1 MLGLGLRSSQN
12 AGATSAPPAPSFATL
27 LSSDFNTDLT
37 EAQLFQSGRIGGD
50 QLLINPYSDG
60 NAVVKAVL
68 PAGWAQGYEAVSGTA
83 DPLVADD
90 ITSVGVWDTGL
101 IDGVTSDIYPLL
113 WVNGI
118 TNTPSND
125 TGADGPPVSRT
136 DSTVDTSDSDDGRYL
151 YTETSSNRGGHTSTV
166 QPYRVFLLRTPGLN
180 FSTDMADTS
189 NVVRVEMQVHG
200 FGGTVGEIQIWMDD
214 ASTSNTSSAV
224 KVFDYDGFG
233 QTDSSDPYEKIT
245 FEVSTIDLPG
255 SGSIDVRT
263 TNSDF
268 YFYIVHD
275 TNKDSDLSYTG
286 DLAIDNFFIEEVS

>member
-1 MLGLGLRSSQN
+1 MLGLGLRSSQS
-12 AGATSAPPAPSFATL
+12 AGSSSAPPAPSFTAL
-27 LSSDFNTDLT
+27 LSSDFSAALT
-37 EAQLFQSGRIGGD
+37 EDQLFNSGRTGGD
-50 QLLINPYSDG
+50 ALTINPYSSG

-68 PAGWAQGYEAVSGTA
+68 PAGWAQGYEAVTGTA

-90 ITSVGVWDTGL
+90 ITSVGVWDTGV
-101 IDGVTSDIYPLL
+101 IGGVTSDIYPLS

-118 TNTPSND
+118 TSTPSSN
-125 TGADGPPVSRT
+125 TGPDGPPVSRT
-136 DSTVDTSDSDDGRYL
+136 DSTVDTSDAEDGRYL
-151 YTETSSNRGGHTSTV
+151 YTESSGSRGGHSSTN

-180 FSTDMADTS
+180 FSTDMSDTS
-189 NVVRVEMQVHG
+189 NAVRVEMQVHG
-200 FGGTVGEIQIWMDD
+200 FGGAVGEIQVWMDD

-224 KVFDYDGFG
+224 KVFDYDSFG
-233 QTDSSDPYEKIT
+233 QADTSDSYEKIT

-275 TNKDSDLSYTG
+275 TNKDSSFSYTG